1 MISKLNS
8 MSRIMLNI
16 FLIVLA
22 AIAFV
27 VLGIRFFNNLNRE
40 ENEDSLV
47 MVNEDTDSTTAESAE
62 ISSKNYISV
71 GVCSAKTKIKT
82 IELEDNGTVIVD
94 NPDNIFIT
102 NGFNYTPTY
111 EEMNMFCTVVS
122 SETGYCEDK
131 VQKAV
136 AHTIINRL
144 KSDQFPN
151 TLEEIVTQRNQYTA
165 VHSYFDGDYRVG
177 VEPMSDAWYHTM
189 NLIYEAIEEDDFT
202 NGAVAY
208 YNPYMKGYNDW
219 FEQFTLT
226 YEDEYGRFFVV

>member
-22 AIAFV
+22 AIDFV
-27 VLGIRFFNNLNRE
+27 VLGIRFFNNLHRE
-40 ENEDSLV
+40 E
-47 MVNEDTDSTTAESAE
+47 NEDTDSTTAESAE